1 MAFDEIRVLDMLC
14 NHCGSRNRLTFDDG
28 SDNCRLDCSNCG
40 RTIGYIDAIGRYGFH
55 DGKDAARPV
64 PSWIHGRA
72 RPEAEI

>member
-40 RTIGYIDAIGRYGFH
+40 RTIGYIDAIGRQFFH
-55 DGKDAARPV
+55 PDADDSAPLA
-64 PSWIHGRA
+64 SGIHGRQ
-72 RPEAEI
+72 REKTPS